1 MTSSSAIRRAAVAVP
16 AADSRPCLPQL
27 LCYALGIISH
37 ALCSCEKRQALWSAR
52 QSDRQLSAP
61 CTPGVQQDWACCP
74 PRPLFPSPAE
84 AAASPKRSFCTKPG
98 ESPSEQGA
106 GAGQRQ
112 PSSPRHTVNRRLP
125 CAAGRPRAAGG
136 GLGAAASAAALS
148 GLPAAGEAAPIA
160 APPVSLAILGS
171 HTLHRHASGLSFSP
185 LTAHSLRCSL
195 PPLAGTFTPPPTSPP
210 RLASHH
216 AQLGR

>member
-136 GLGAAASAAALS
+136 GLGAAASAAALA
-148 GLPAAGEAAPIA
+148 GLPWGSCPNRCPACQPCDIGFAHSASPCKWPVILSANRTLLALLLAAPRRHLH
-160 APPVSLAILGS
+160 APAHIP
-171 HTLHRHASGLSFSP
+171 T
-185 LTAHSLRCSL
+185 TAC
-195 PPLAGTFTPPPTSPP
+195 
-210 RLASHH
+210 
-216 AQLGR
+216 